1 LGKKAMHPATGQNLL
16 PEGFLEACA
25 AILGPMRVLTDAEAR
40 APYEVD
46 FWHAITGR
54 AAVVLRPRTTEE
66 VAALVA
72 LGHRHGVALVPQGG
86 NTGLVGGGIPDASG
100 RQVVLSL
107 TGLDRVRNVDASGE
121 WLVAEAGCTLAAVQA
136 AAEAAGRLF
145 PLSLGS
151 EGTCQIGGNLAAN
164 AGGVNV
170 IRYGM
175 ARELVLGLE
184 VVLPDG
190 RVWNGLR
197 TLRKDNT
204 GYDLKQ
210 LFLGSEG
217 SLGIITAAA
226 LRLFARPRE
235 RVTVFAAVPSPEAAV
250 MLLRHAKDRFAELI
264 SSFELMAGGCVD
276 AAAAH
281 LEGVRNP
288 LTTRAPWYVLAEL
301 AWSLPEG
308 LAAAAEA
315 WLADAFEAGLLQD
328 ATVAASEAQRT
339 MLWRM
344 REEMSPAMRQEG
356 KIIRNDI
363 SVPVGSIP
371 ALIAR
376 GLPLIESLAPGGRLL
391 PFGHVG
397 DGNLHF
403 NILLPMATP
412 DLEPLRERVQHAV
425 CDLVQELGGSI
436 SAEHG
441 IGRLKRDELAQRKD
455 PLELEL
461 MRRVKRALDPDGL
474 LNPGVILA

>member
-1 LGKKAMHPATGQNLL
+1 MSDPQSAPALL
-16 PEGFLEACA
+16 PEAFLAGCA
-25 AILGPMRVLTDAEAR
+25 AIVGPGRVIAEREAL

-46 FWHAITGR
+46 FWRAIEGR
-54 AAVVLRPRTTEE
+54 AALVLRPRSTEE
-66 VAALVA
+66 VARLVA
-72 LGHRHGVALVPQGG
+72 LAHQHGVSIVPQGG
-86 NTGLVGGGIPDASG
+86 NTGLVGGNIPDMTG

-107 TGLDRVRNVDASGE
+107 AGLDRVRTVDASGE
-121 WLVAEAGCTLAAVQA
+121 WLIAEAGCTLATVQA
-136 AAEAAGRLF
+136 AAQDAGRLF

-151 EGTCQIGGNLAAN
+151 EGTCQIGGNLASN

-184 VVLPDG
+184 VVLADG

-210 LFLGSEG
+210 LFLGAEG

-235 RVTVFAAVPSPEAAV
+235 RVTLFAAVPSPEAAV
-250 MLLRHAKDRFAELI
+250 VLLRHAKDRFAELI
-264 SSFELMAGGCVD
+264 SSFELMAAGCVD

-281 LEGVRNP
+281 LQGVRNP
-288 LTTRAPWYVLAEL
+288 LETRGPWYVLVEL

-308 LAAAAEA
+308 LAAATEA
-315 WLADAFEAGLLQD
+315 WLADAFEAGLVLD
-328 ATVAASEAQRT
+328 ATMAASEGQRD

-344 REEMSPAMRQEG
+344 REELSSAMRMEG

-371 ALIAR
+371 ELIAR
-376 GLPLIESLAPGGRLL
+376 GLPLIERLTPGGRLL

-403 NILLPMATP
+403 NIMLPTTVEN
-412 DLEPLRERVQHAV
+412 LEPLREQVQHAV

-441 IGRLKRDELAQRKD
+441 IGRLKRDELAARKS
-455 PLELEL
+455 PLEIEL
-461 MRRVKRALDPDGL
+461 MRRVKRALDPSNI
-474 LNPGVILA
+474 LNPGVIIAAG